1 VVGTREINPEPYVRY
16 LREKL
21 AAIYGITA
29 SAA

>member
-1 VVGTREINPEPYVRY
+1 VGTSQIDPEPYVRY

-29 SAA
+29 TSA